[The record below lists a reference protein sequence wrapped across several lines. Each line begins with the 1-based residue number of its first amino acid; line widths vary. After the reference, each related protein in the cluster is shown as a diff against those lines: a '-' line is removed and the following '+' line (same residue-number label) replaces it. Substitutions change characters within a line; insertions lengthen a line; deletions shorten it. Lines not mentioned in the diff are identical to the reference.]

1 MDGDQESTTVIQ
13 AASAARTGFETF
25 VCADGVRDHAWR
37 LTESQRV
44 ASGNHTSR
52 EQARI
57 PRGETE

>member
-1 MDGDQESTTVIQ
+1 MDSAQESTTVIQ
-13 AASAARTGFETF
+13 AATAARAGLETF

-52 EQARI
+52 ERARI
-57 PRGETE
+57 PMGETE